1 MLAGAARAEFTPGA
15 VLPEFSLKASDGS
28 TFSFSRKSSRAAGA
42 QSLAPKVLLV
52 HLFQPDC
59 LQCQAQMQ
67 ALEGLHHEFANQGV
81 LVVGIARRRDLDA
94 VRADARQLGVTFPL
108 LLEAKPTDF

>member
-15 VLPEFSLKASDGS
+15 VLPEYSLKASLGS

-52 HLFQPDC
+52 HLFHPASPPD
-59 LQCQAQMQ
+59 
-67 ALEGLHHEFANQGV
+67 ENK
-81 LVVGIARRRDLDA
+81 ARHPES
-94 VRADARQLGVTFPL
+94 VQVPL
-108 LLEAKPTDF
+108 TRFVSSPPRFNLEADI